1 MGALED
7 GLAYLSQNIGYIVTI
22 IGSVALGVKY
32 VIAEVNKRADR
43 LDKKIMGPEGNAR
56 EGKGG
61 AIDDLRTEYKRDL
74 RALEDRM
81 EGKITQSTKD
91 LLYEYRQTSQKI
103 NYVVMNMGRM
113 ERSLEKVTDGKYT
126 AARLETNREEGY
138 NDSDNVD
145 PQTDGSTDTY
155 NKRRRRNL

>member
-22 IGSVALGVKY
+22 IGTGALGVRF
-32 VIAEVNKRADR
+32 VVAEIKKHADR
-43 LDKKIMGPEGNAR
+43 IDKKIMGPEGNAK

-61 AIDDLRTEYKRDL
+61 AIDDLRQEIKRDL
-74 RALEDRM
+74 TAMELKLEN
-81 EGKITQSTKD
+81 KITQSQKD

-126 AARLETNREEGY
+126 SARLETNREEGY
-138 NDSDNVD
+138 NDTDNQD
-145 PQTDGSTDTY
+145 PNIDGSTDTY
-155 NKRRRRNL
+155 NKRRKRNQ